1 MELLEKCMEKRVC
14 FSTEQAPTQ
23 MHNTKT
29 VNPVNYIY
37 RTTIQKP
44 VNQSVKAN
52 LTTCGQ

>member
-1 MELLEKCMEKRVC
+1 MELSEKCMKRGYVLVQNRLQLKC
-14 FSTEQAPTQ
+14 TTQ
-23 MHNTKT
+23 KT

>member
-1 MELLEKCMEKRVC
+1 MEKRVC